1 MMALDGKRQ
10 ENVIIKLLS
19 DWLLPNYLVS
29 YSLTAWGTVLLE
41 KLTSSQLVKNIP
53 RILWNPKVHNHI
65 HNCPP
70 PLPINMTWR
79 ILRLQKEA
87 RLPLR
92 RVAVNILNK

>member
-1 MMALDGKRQ
+1 MALDEKRQ

-19 DWLLPNYLVS
+19 VSLLPNYLLT
-29 YSLTAWGTVLLE
+29 YSLTAWGRDLLE

-53 RILWNPKVHNHI
+53 CILWNPKVHKHI

-70 PLPINMTWR
+70 TFPINMAWR

-92 RVAVNILNK
+92 RVAANILNK